1 MGQVTSSIELQSGR
15 FEQNAADITQQVAIE
30 PLDIPV
36 EHMVIPE
43 DVTIFETV
51 IPYSGLLIPVVIAAI
66 GWYFKSWITFHFNKK
81 MERFKHNLK

>member
-1 MGQVTSSIELQSGR
+1 MGQVTTTL
-15 FEQNAADITQQVAIE
+15 EQNAIDIPQVAIE
-30 PLDIPV
+30 DIPTDHV
-36 EHMVIPE
+36 VIPE
-43 DVTIFETV
+43 DVTIFDTL